1 MWEKWSLFDESTRVP
16 LFISHPLSPNMGKH
30 YTEPVELL
38 DIYPTINDIL
48 KAPYDKS
55 NICKEGTVCNT
66 LQGKSL
72 ANLVLG
78 NDWNINIK
86 NNKKKYVVTNNST
99 IDEFSSIKLN
109 MDYAIS
115 QNWRCARKELIM
127 QAKTKQLASIS
138 SDKVQI
144 KTPRNG
150 QMWFDCDKT
159 KNPSNEISVMGYSMR
174 SSKYRYTSW
183 FHYDR
188 IKCIPIIDVAPFEE
202 EVISILLF

>member
-1 MWEKWSLFDESTRVP
+1 L
-16 LFISHPLSPNMGKH
+16 GKH

-48 KAPYDKS
+48 GAPYDEK
-55 NICKEGTVCNT
+55 NICIPGTVCSK

-78 NDWNINIK
+78 KDWNI
-86 NNKKKYVVTNNST
+86 KKKKKKSVVTSNSS
-99 IDEFSSIKLN
+99 IDEFKSIKLDV
-109 MDYAIS
+109 DYAIS
-115 QNWRCARKELIM
+115 QNWRCAQKEKVI
-127 QAKTKQLASIS
+127 QAKKSQLSS
-138 SDKVQI
+138 LNSDKVQI

-150 QMWFDCDKT
+150 QMWYDCDKT
-159 KNPSNEISVMGYSMR
+159 KNPPNEISVMGYSMR

-188 IKCIPIIDVAPFEE
+188 VKCIPIIDVAPFEE
-202 EVISILLF
+202 EVTIIHNLIYNLYYYIYLIFF